1 MVVLCITGI
10 RVMKQLAETKK
21 ISYYEGPFLY
31 IVRNGG
37 DSTNPHNSSIVG
49 VFTTPEDA
57 REGIV
62 IAREKID
69 DEVQKKNLRVRV
81 VIPNTTMY
89 LGCNTGDVEDLLRN
103 PYLFEQKMRQKN
115 VWENVIK
122 RHNAGYHL

>member
-1 MVVLCITGI
+1 MVVLCITRI
-10 RVMKQLAETKK
+10 KMKQLAEIKK

-37 DSTNPHNSSIVG
+37 DSTNSHNSSIVG

-69 DEVQKKNLRVRV
+69 DEVQKRNLRVRV

-103 PYLFEQKMRQKN
+103 PYLFEQKMRLKN

-122 RHNAGYHL
+122 RHNEGYHL

>member
-1 MVVLCITGI
+1 
-10 RVMKQLAETKK
+10 MKPIPEIKK
-21 ISYYEGPFLY
+21 ISYYTGPLLY

-69 DEVQKKNLRVRV
+69 DEVQKTNLQVRV
-81 VIPNTTMY
+81 VIPDTTMY
-89 LGCNTGDVEDLLRN
+89 FGCSACNVEDLLRN
-103 PYLFEQKMRQKN
+103 PYLFEQKIRQKN
-115 VWENVIK
+115 VWENAIK
-122 RHNAGYHL
+122 RHNEGYHL

>member
-1 MVVLCITGI
+1 MVVMCITRI
-10 RVMKQLAETKK
+10 RVMKLIPEIKK
-21 ISYYEGPFLY
+21 ISYYEGPLLY

-37 DSTNPHNSSIVG
+37 DSTNPNNSSIVG

-62 IAREKID
+62 IAREKIG

-89 LGCNTGDVEDLLRN
+89 LGCNTGDIEDLLRN
-103 PYLFEQKMRQKN
+103 PYLFEQKIRQKN
-115 VWENVIK
+115 VWENIIK
-122 RHNAGYHL
+122 HHNTGYHL